1 MGLIERIKQLF
12 KKDKTKLLPEPQY
25 TQEPSQHDNSW
36 IISNASSNYQP
47 QLTKLDLD
55 ITNFLTKY
63 SQSVSQINSYDQ
75 INNYKTAYACL
86 CHSGEQITQEQYNY
100 NGAIESNLLSN
111 IESGNQYKATP
122 EGGFYHIQSQNY
134 QMPDFADMA
143 RVYINCNSTNI
154 SDLAQ
159 TILNSNTN
167 PNFYM
172 KFISNDSNTQGP
184 RNEKMVIYCNKNELD
199 YTMNLLNYCK
209 QIRPELFTGSQ
220 SLPFLKSEQGLASI
234 GYQPTTNQY
243 MNLQGQT
250 KQIPQS
256 VNAFIT
262 NMLQES
268 YMNAAR
274 EIARV
279 DSNLSF
285 LFDENNYNNET
296 LYMQNYPYISENYQE
311 YLLSSMKAKLEV
323 LSRYNNIEIDGIPRQ
338 NQHSM
343 DNDRQ
348 VSQENYYDNR

>member
-1 MGLIERIKQLF
+1 MGLIERIKQIF
-12 KKDKTKLLPEPQY
+12 KRDKTKLLPEPQY
-25 TQEPSQHDNSW
+25 TQETNQHDNSW
-36 IISNASSNYQP
+36 IISNGSGNYQP
-47 QLTKLDLD
+47 QLSKIDLD

-63 SQSVSQINSYDQ
+63 SQSVAQINSSDQ

-86 CHSGEQITQEQYNY
+86 CYSGEQITQEQYNY
-100 NGAIESNLLSN
+100 NGSIENNLLANLKSN
-111 IESGNQYKATP
+111 NMYTSTEEQ
-122 EGGFYHIQSQNY
+122 GFYHIQSQNY
-134 QMPDFADMA
+134 QMPNFEDMT
-143 RVYINCNSTNI
+143 RVYINCDSTNI
-154 SDLAQ
+154 ADLAQ
-159 TILNSNTN
+159 TIINSNTN

-172 KFISNDSNTQGP
+172 KFVSNDSNAQVP

-220 SLPFLKSEQGLASI
+220 ALPFLKNEQGIASI

-243 MNLQGQT
+243 IDLQGQT

-296 LYMQNYPYISENYQE
+296 LYMQNYPYILENYQE

-323 LSRYNNIEIDGIPRQ
+323 LSRYNNIEIDGITPQ
-338 NQHSM
+338 NQYSM

-348 VSQENYYDNR
+348 ASQENYYDNR